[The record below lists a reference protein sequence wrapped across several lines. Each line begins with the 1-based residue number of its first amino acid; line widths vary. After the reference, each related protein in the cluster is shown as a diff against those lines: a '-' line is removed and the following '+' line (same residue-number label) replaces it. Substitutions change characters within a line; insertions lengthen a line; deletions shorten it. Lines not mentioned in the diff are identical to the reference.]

1 MSAQKS
7 SDGASAETQRQSQ
20 EAQLHHLYERP
31 LPCHSRVK
39 LKKCVY
45 WQGDSGR
52 SQARASAQESSDT
65 ARAEAQRQSQGAEER
80 ARRARATAEAGAKK
94 INDDVEEMLQQ
105 MKRDLGMK

>member
-1 MSAQKS
+1 MA
-7 SDGASAETQRQSQ
+7 QRQLQ
-20 EAQLHHLYERP
+20 EAQVHDFRERS

-39 LKKCVY
+39 LKKRVY
-45 WQGDSGR
+45 WQGDSRR

-65 ARAEAQRQSQGAEER
+65 AQAEAQRQSQGAEER
-80 ARRARATAEAGAKK
+80 AHSAKATAEAGAKK